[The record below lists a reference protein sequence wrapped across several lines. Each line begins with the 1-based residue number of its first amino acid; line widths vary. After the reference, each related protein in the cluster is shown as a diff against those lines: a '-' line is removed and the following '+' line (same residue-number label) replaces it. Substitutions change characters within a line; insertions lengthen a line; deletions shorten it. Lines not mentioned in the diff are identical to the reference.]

1 MPSRLLAQYPHR
13 RRSIIAC
20 YVFQLRGWHVMTH
33 NDACDGLAP
42 ASFTVRKS
50 DAVAFGGMYALAIA
64 SPIPASS
71 TLPDLQTIFQLR
83 GWHETT
89 HTVLVH
95 QYQTG
100 SYFVAEPGEP
110 IFVPSIYSSKRNS
123 GSVGVS
129 RYQAFSF
136 IPQRRVHDQCD
147 GPKLRV
153 GPSSPRAVITGVNS
167 CSSFNLVQSGRYVKS
182 LA

>member
-1 MPSRLLAQYPHR
+1 MRSYLRYLAELWVLL
-13 RRSIIAC
+13 
-20 YVFQLRGWHVMTH
+20 F
-33 NDACDGLAP
+33 
-42 ASFTVRKS
+42 VR
-50 DAVAFGGMYALAIA
+50 F
-64 SPIPASS
+64 SS
-71 TLPDLQTIFQLR
+71 EVHF
-83 GWHETT
+83 

-153 GPSSPRAVITGVNS
+153 GPSSPRADITGVNS

>member
-1 MPSRLLAQYPHR
+1 MRLPAQFWAQHLLLLENRMQWPLGGCTPSRLLAQYPHHQH
-13 RRSIIAC
+13 SLIC
-20 YVFQLRGWHVMTH
+20 KLFFSYVGGTKLRH
-33 NDACDGLAP
+33 
-42 ASFTVRKS
+42 
-50 DAVAFGGMYALAIA
+50 
-64 SPIPASS
+64 
-71 TLPDLQTIFQLR
+71 
-83 GWHETT
+83 
-89 HTVLVH
+89 H